1 MSVKYEKI
9 ETPNNDLTVYL
20 KTGYI
25 NNKDGK
31 TIYIVGHGYWGNS
44 DNNPKTFSDVPNNY
58 KTYDIGYVKNDVI
71 NFFKDIKS
79 VIPLFYFNF
88 GRIMKT
94 DSDIIQISKNTMVIE
109 VMYETI
115 NKLKTEYSLLTGSD
129 LSNLEL
135 NNINIID
142 CDENFNYFLED
153 DVEHKHS
160 DNYKEK
166 LNLLNSLSKNLSY
179 HQLDNIT
186 ESVLDITNNPGYS
199 YVTSLLNYMKR
210 NNVEIFDFF
219 YRNEVRVWNITEK
232 PDPLLRF
239 KNLFFMPI
247 GNKEDYISV
256 MEYKKDGGKKD
267 EDDDPSSKFP
277 VGRKT
282 SKACFGVIKLK
293 LPKIITDAMEAYV
306 YNNRYSIL
314 SAIDL
319 TNLYNPDNIRN
330 GYTMGINTYYRDRD
344 YVLRDMAHNEI
355 IFPILPSGLA
365 TKLYNQMDIL
375 YMIIDKYEK
384 KIFDTYVK
392 FQDITES
399 FFKDKTCI
407 VPNGVSEWLIKD
419 CNIGLHKRDI
429 YIELG
434 KDILSRNNLKAVEKD
449 EPKVYMV
456 THSSKEGIEDKNCI
470 ISYYILIETKT
481 GIGVYCN
488 FFTSKVIL

>member
-1 MSVKYEKI
+1 MAVKYEKI
-9 ETPNNDLTVYL
+9 ETVSNDLTVYI

-25 NNKDGK
+25 NSKDSK
-31 TIYIVGHGYWGNS
+31 TLYIVGHGYWGND
-44 DNNPKTFSDVPNNY
+44 DNKPKTFSDVPNNY
-58 KTYDIGYVKNDVI
+58 KTTDIGYVKNDTI
-71 NFFKDIKS
+71 NFFKDIKP
-79 VIPLFYFNF
+79 VIPLYYFNF
-88 GRIMKT
+88 GRIIHNTIET
-94 DSDIIQISKNTMVIE
+94 DKNSIVIDVLNEIIT
-109 VMYETI
+109 
-115 NKLKTEYSLLTGSD
+115 KLKTEYSTLTESD
-129 LSNLEL
+129 INNLEL
-135 NNINIID
+135 NNLTIID
-142 CDENFNYFLED
+142 CDETFNYLLED
-153 DVEHKHS
+153 DIEHKHS
-160 DNYKEK
+160 DSYKDK
-166 LNLLNSLSKNLSY
+166 LNLLNSLSKTLSY
-179 HQLDNIT
+179 HQLDNVT
-186 ESVLDITNNPGYS
+186 ESLLDITNNPGYT
-199 YVTSLLNYMKR
+199 YIVSLLNYMKR
-210 NNVEIFDFF
+210 KNVEIFDFF
-219 YRNEVRVWNITEK
+219 YRNEVKVWNITEK

-239 KNLFFMPI
+239 KNLFFMPL

-267 EDDDPSSKFP
+267 DDDDPSSNFP

-293 LPKIITDAMEAYV
+293 LPKLITDAMDAYT
-306 YNNRYSIL
+306 YNNNHAIL

-319 TNLYNPDNIRN
+319 TNLYHPDNIRN
-330 GYTMGINTYYRDRD
+330 GYTMGLNSYYRDRD
-344 YVLRDMAHNEI
+344 YVLRDMSNSEI
-355 IFPILPSGLA
+355 VFPILPSGLA

-407 VPNGVSEWLIKD
+407 VPNGISEWLVKD
-419 CNIGLHKRDI
+419 CNIGTHKRDI
-429 YIELG
+429 HIELG
-434 KDILSRNNLKAVEKD
+434 KDMLTRNNLKAIEKD

-456 THSSKEGIEDKNCI
+456 THSSKEGVEDKNCI